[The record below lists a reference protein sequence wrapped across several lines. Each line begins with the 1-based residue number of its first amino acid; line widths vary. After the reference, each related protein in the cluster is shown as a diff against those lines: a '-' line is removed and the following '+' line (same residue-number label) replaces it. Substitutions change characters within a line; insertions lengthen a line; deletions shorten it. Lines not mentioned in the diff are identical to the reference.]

1 MNTRCLRSYSRL
13 LVALLLTLL
22 TLSGCSLRTAGRSNS
37 GQQLDETTPTPIPTA
52 VAVGKPTYV
61 VARGDVSKQLILNGR
76 MVPVNQADLY
86 FKVSGRVRSVAAKS
100 DDMVKAGQLLAE
112 LEMDATERDLAGSR
126 LDLER
131 AQARLKAAQT
141 ELQQNIQ
148 RAQANLDIAGEN
160 LAIAR
165 VQGPGPRKTQAEVGL
180 TRAQQA
186 RDRAQAAYD
195 AIAWRNDRGASAEGA
210 ALEQATLSF
219 TDAKAAYDLAMQGIA
234 AFDHQV
240 AIARRQVDLAQIAL
254 VSLKQG
260 VDPLLEND
268 VKRAQFAVDKL
279 LAAVADNQI
288 VAPFDGQAE
297 IAFTLSPGAA
307 VDAYKYVAT
316 VADPSGLEVSSD
328 AGNTNLDQIKEGM
341 PAIVSLLS
349 APGVDVLGHI
359 RRMPP
364 IGAVAVTTPDKT
376 MRFTLDDKTPSGFG
390 KGELVRITL
399 TLEQKKDMLWLP
411 PTAIRT
417 FEGRKFVVVQDN
429 AAQRR
434 VDVKIG
440 IDSADR
446 VEILSGLTEGQ
457 IVVGQ

>member
-1 MNTRCLRSYSRL
+1 MNTRCLRSYSRPL
-13 LVALLLTLL
+13 IALLLTLL
-22 TLSGCSLRTAGRSNS
+22 TLSGCSLMPAGRSNS
-37 GQQLDETTPTPIPTA
+37 GQQLDEATPTPVPTA

-86 FKVSGRVRSVAAKS
+86 FKVSGHVRSVAAKS
-100 DDMVKAGQLLAE
+100 DDMVKAGQVLAE

-131 AQARLKAAQT
+131 AQALLKAAQT
-141 ELQQNIQ
+141 QLQQNIQ

-160 LAIAR
+160 LAITQ
-165 VQGPGPRKTQAEVGL
+165 VQDPGPRKTQAEVGL
-180 TRAQQA
+180 KRAQQA

-195 AIAWRNDRGASAEGA
+195 AIAYRNDRGASAEAA
-210 ALEQATLSF
+210 ALEQATLGF

-234 AFDHQV
+234 AYDHQV

-254 VSLKQG
+254 DSLKQG

-297 IAFTLSPGAA
+297 IAFILSPGAA

-328 AGNTNLDQIKEGM
+328 TGNTNLDQIREGM

-349 APGVDVLGHI
+349 APGVDVPGRI

-364 IGAVAVTTPDKT
+364 MGAVAATTPDRT
-376 MRFTLDDKTPSGFG
+376 MRLTLDDKTRSGFG
-390 KGELVRITL
+390 NGELVRITL

-411 PTAIRT
+411 PAAIRS
-417 FEGRKFVVVQDN
+417 FEGRKFVVVQEN

-457 IVVGQ
+457 IVVGP